1 MGTRSLTK
9 VIEKYDDGSKKT
21 ITTMYRQYDGYPA
34 GHGIDLAVWLQQY
47 SIVNGLRTDE
57 KRLVANGMECLA
69 AQMFSHF
76 KDGPGGIYCMHPDAE
91 DCGEEYIYEIQ
102 GSCDENL
109 SITIR
114 DVWRK
119 KKIIFKGSPEQ
130 LLTLY
135 KNVEIK

>member
-9 VIEKYDDGSKKT
+9 VIEKYDDGSKET
-21 ITTMYRQYDGYPA
+21 ITTMYRQYDGYPS
-34 GHGIDLAVWLQQY
+34 GHGIELAEWLSKY
-47 SIVNGLRTDE
+47 YVVNGINLNDT
-57 KRLVANGMECLA
+57 RLIANGMDCLA
-69 AQMFSHF
+69 AQMFAHF
-76 KDGPGGIYCMHPDAE
+76 KDGPGNIYCMRPNAK

-102 GSCDENL
+102 GGFDKNL

-114 DVWRK
+114 DVWK
-119 KKIIFKGSPEQ
+119 KKIIFKGSAEQ

>member
-47 SIVNGLRTDE
+47 SIVNGIRGDE
-57 KRLVANGMECLA
+57 TRLIANGMECLA

-76 KDGPGGIYCMHPDAE
+76 KDGPGGIYCMHPDAK

-102 GSCDENL
+102 GNQSENIL
-109 SITIR
+109 ITIHE
-114 DVWRK
+114 VWK
-119 KKIIFKGSPEQ
+119 NKIIFEGSPKE
-130 LLTLY
+130 LL
-135 KNVEIK
+135 IKYDETIKI